1 MRRTAQL
8 ATMFALL
15 GIGHT
20 AAQQAQLQLNTPVER
35 ALDPKDAGH
44 EFAVTTK
51 GNQAFTI
58 TVQQQGIDIVVAVL
72 GPDGKKVVEVD
83 NASEQYGMG
92 GSEIAHV
99 AGLSPGEYRVRVT
112 PFVRDDAKAAKYTI
126 ALTEVRDLTLVERAN
141 AQGEKDINELEDQW
155 ERARDKL
162 DIKTLTGI
170 LGPDAFAMGPNAG
183 AIRTRAQLVAGLEQE
198 LQNREKRG
206 SVREHTIAERSIKVA
221 GNVGVST
228 LRYVITNTIKGSV
241 SSRSSG
247 QVVHV
252 WAKTD
257 TGWKL
262 AGDYNFPFGR
272 VARPQAETV
281 KVDPNALSSYTG
293 TYKQDNN
300 PGTIIVT
307 VDNGILQAQFGGD
320 SDPSPKVAL
329 KPISD
334 TTFTGFGG
342 PTDEITF
349 VRSAN
354 GEVRD
359 CILIGDGPA
368 IRASRVK

>member
-1 MRRTAQL
+1 MTRTAQL

-20 AAQQAQLQLNTPVER
+20 AAQQAPLQLNTPVER

-72 GPDGKKVVEVD
+72 GPDGKMVIEVD
-83 NASEQYGMG
+83 NASEQNGMG
-92 GSEIAHV
+92 GAEIAHV
-99 AGLSPGEYRVRVT
+99 SGLSPGEYRVRVT

-126 ALTEVRDLTLVERAN
+126 ALTEVRDLTPAERAN
-141 AQGEKDINELEDQW
+141 AQSERDINELEDQW
-155 ERARDKL
+155 ERARDKV
-162 DIKTLTGI
+162 DVKTLTGI

-183 AIRTRAQLVAGLEQE
+183 ALRTRAQLVAGLEQE
-198 LQNREKRG
+198 AQNRQKQG
-206 SVREHTIAERSIKVA
+206 SVREHTVAERSIKAA

-228 LRYVITNTIKGSV
+228 LRYVITNTVKGSV
-241 SSRSSG
+241 SSRLSG

-257 TGWKL
+257 AGWKL
-262 AGDYNFPFGR
+262 VGDYNFPFGR
-272 VARPQAETV
+272 VAKPQSDTV
-281 KVDPNALSSYTG
+281 KVDPTALAAYIG

-300 PGTIIVT
+300 PGTITVT
-307 VDNGILQAQFGGD
+307 VDNGVLQAQFGGS
-320 SDPSPKVAL
+320 SDPGPKVPL
-329 KPISD
+329 KPVSD
-334 TTFTGFGG
+334 TTFTGFGS

-354 GEVRD
+354 GEVRE

-368 IRASRVK
+368 TRAARVK

>member
-126 ALTEVRDLTLVERAN
+126 ALTEC
-141 AQGEKDINELEDQW
+141 
-155 ERARDKL
+155 
-162 DIKTLTGI
+162 
-170 LGPDAFAMGPNAG
+170 
-183 AIRTRAQLVAGLEQE
+183 AI
-198 LQNREKRG
+198 
-206 SVREHTIAERSIKVA
+206 SHS
-221 GNVGVST
+221 
-228 LRYVITNTIKGSV
+228 
-241 SSRSSG
+241 SSG
-247 QVVHV
+247 RMLRVRR
-252 WAKTD
+252 TS
-257 TGWKL
+257 TSWKINGS
-262 AGDYNFPFGR
+262 AR
-272 VARPQAETV
+272 VT
-281 KVDPNALSSYTG
+281 SW
-293 TYKQDNN
+293 
-300 PGTIIVT
+300 
-307 VDNGILQAQFGGD
+307 
-320 SDPSPKVAL
+320 
-329 KPISD
+329 IS
-334 TTFTGFGG
+334 
-342 PTDEITF
+342 
-349 VRSAN
+349 R
-354 GEVRD
+354 
-359 CILIGDGPA
+359 L
-368 IRASRVK
+368 